1 MLIEN
6 FIANY
11 ARKKNENYLQFKPS
25 ETIIIPRNKGN
36 VPTLLYIHVPFCE
49 ELCPYC
55 SFNRVRFQEDLAR
68 AYFDALRKEIVMYK
82 DLGYDFK
89 ALYAGGGTPTILIDE
104 LEKTVLLIREMFN
117 ITEISVETNP
127 NHLTQDN
134 INKLREMGV
143 NRLSVG
149 VQTFD
154 DGLLKTI
161 ERYHKYGSGED
172 IKERLSYTQGNF
184 QTLNVDMI
192 FNFPTQSMEILEKDL
207 STIIELMVDQVTYY
221 PLMVSSFTKDI
232 MNKKLGTV
240 DYDRGN
246 EFYRKITE
254 MLSPQY
260 KASTAW
266 CFSRKDKIFKSG
278 ATQAT
283 ISSEVF
289 SSHSER
295 EGEAQPALQTK
306 GATQAR
312 ISSEVFSSHSE
323 REGEARSALQTKGAT
338 QARISSEVFSSH
350 SEREGEARSALQTK
364 GATQARISSEVF
376 SSHSEREGEA
386 QSALQTKGAT
396 QARISSEVFSSHSER
411 EGEAQSAL
419 QTEGATQAPV
429 IDEYVVNYEEYAG
442 LGSGSIGYLGGSAYA
457 NTFDIKEYI
466 DKINRG
472 SLPVIAIKN
481 FSMKERLCYDLL
493 MKLFGL
499 SLDTQQ
505 LTQKHGV
512 NAYRYLW
519 SEILFFRLTGG
530 IEKKDSMLMLTKKG
544 QYYWVLMMREFFIGV
559 NNFRDFC
566 RAQNKT

>member
-278 ATQAT
+278 ATQAL

-295 EGEAQPALQTK
+295 EGEAQPALL
-306 GATQAR
+306 A
-312 ISSEVFSSHSE
+312 
-323 REGEARSALQTKGAT
+323 
-338 QARISSEVFSSH
+338 
-350 SEREGEARSALQTK
+350 
-364 GATQARISSEVF
+364 
-376 SSHSEREGEA
+376 
-386 QSALQTKGAT
+386 
-396 QARISSEVFSSHSER
+396 
-411 EGEAQSAL
+411 
-419 QTEGATQAPV
+419 EGATQAPV

-472 SLPVIAIKN
+472 SLPIAAIKN